1 MLESIYVG
9 MTGLL
14 GYSQGLRVIANN
26 TTNLN
31 TPGFKSSNL
40 HFGDLFYRDQGRSD
54 SGGVQL
60 GFGLNTLGTQ
70 LNFKQGDFQQTGNN
84 MDLALDGQG
93 LFVLQDAAGNISYTR
108 AGQFEFDRN
117 GVLTANQGTQRVMGL
132 DASGN
137 LVTINV
143 SGLGTNSGRPTATV
157 SFLGNLSSTTTEQ
170 TVGGV
175 RVVDRA
181 GREHTLDLRF
191 TNTSATTPGS
201 WGVEL
206 FEGTVSIGTAS
217 ITFVDGR
224 PTAATSRLQMNYTP
238 AGQEPIALTLD
249 FSSDVTSFAS
259 GNLSTLAMSRQ
270 DGVQPGNLV
279 STTTDTNGAMLLS
292 YSNGQTTTAT
302 RLAIARFDTIDS
314 LEAQGNNQFTTVDGR
329 LLTLGNAGEQG
340 FARVQARSIE
350 GSNVDLSQEFS
361 DLVVMQRGYQAS
373 SQVVTTANEM
383 LQELFS
389 LKRR

>member
-26 TTNLN
+26 TANLN
-31 TPGFKSSNL
+31 TPGFKGANL
-40 HFGDLFYRDQGRSD
+40 QFADLFYQDRSRTGGD
-54 SGGVQL
+54 SEQL
-60 GFGLNTLGTQ
+60 GYGLNTLGT
-70 LNFKQGDFQQTGNN
+70 LLSFKQGDFQQSSNN
-84 MDLALDGQG
+84 MDLAIDGHG

-108 AGQFEFDRN
+108 AGQFEFDRE
-117 GVLTANQGTQRVMGL
+117 GTLTANQGAQKVMGL

-137 LVTINV
+137 LITISAAGMRTHGGKPTGTVTF
-143 SGLGTNSGRPTATV
+143 S
-157 SFLGNLSSTTTEQ
+157 GNLSSTTTEQ
-170 TVGGV
+170 TVGGIK
-175 RVVDRA
+175 VVDRS
-181 GREHTLDLRF
+181 GREHTLNLKF
-191 TNTSATTPGS
+191 TNESATSPGR
-201 WGVEL
+201 WKVEL
-206 FEGTVSIGTAS
+206 LEGTASIGTAT
-217 ITFVDGR
+217 ITFIDGK
-224 PTAATSRLQMNYTP
+224 PTLETAQLSMTYTV

-249 FSSDVTSFAS
+249 FSKDVTSHAS

-270 DGVQPGNLV
+270 DGVQPGNLIG
-279 STTTDTNGAMLLS
+279 TTVDASGALQLS
-292 YSNGQTTTAT
+292 YSNGQTEAST
-302 RLAIARFDTIDS
+302 RLAVARFDTVES
-314 LEAQGNNQFTTVDGR
+314 LQARGDNQFVTTDGR
-329 LLTLGNAGEQG
+329 LLALGHASELGLG
-340 FARVQARSIE
+340 RVQARVLE